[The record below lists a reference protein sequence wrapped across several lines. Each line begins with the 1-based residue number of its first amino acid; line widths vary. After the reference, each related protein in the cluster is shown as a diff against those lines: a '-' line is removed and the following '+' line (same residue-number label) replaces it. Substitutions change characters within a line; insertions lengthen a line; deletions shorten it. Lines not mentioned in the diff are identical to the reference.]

1 MKKLTYYE
9 ETNKLLRFII
19 DNWPDYSVR
28 MIKTILT
35 EAKEKLEEQIEST
48 VTTKNLDLGV

>member
-9 ETNKLLRFII
+9 ETNKLLRFIT
-19 DNWPDYSVR
+19 DNWPDYSIR

-35 EAKEKLEEQIEST
+35 DAKEKLEERIETT